1 MSWTKGVKDSLQTWT
16 PSVETSLPLSTPWI
30 WKQMESYLDFQEGN
44 REEAQLKDLTPT
56 SWDLVCW
63 EEERKIPIPL

>member
-1 MSWTKGVKDSLQTWT
+1 MSWTKGIEDSLQIWT
-16 PSVETSLPLSTPWI
+16 PSVETSPPLSAPWI

-56 SWDLVCW
+56 S
-63 EEERKIPIPL
+63 

>member
-1 MSWTKGVKDSLQTWT
+1 MSWTKGIEDSLQIWT
-16 PSVETSLPLSTPWI
+16 PSVETSPPLSTPWI

-56 SWDLVCW
+56 S
-63 EEERKIPIPL
+63 